1 MVSKNLLVVI
11 LQLLYVLFVTPQRTK
26 NDLLEAF
33 RKTNSVK
40 EEKVIQEEP
49 TATASHGQSLVFNT
63 ILDRLFPERKTVS
76 ETT

>member
-1 MVSKNLLVVI
+1 MVSKNILIVI
-11 LQLLYVLFVTPQRTK
+11 LQLIHVLYVTPQRTK

-40 EEKVIQEEP
+40 EEKVIQEEA
-49 TATASHGQSLVFNT
+49 TATSSHGQSLVFNT
-63 ILDRLFPERKTVS
+63 ILDRLFPERKNVS